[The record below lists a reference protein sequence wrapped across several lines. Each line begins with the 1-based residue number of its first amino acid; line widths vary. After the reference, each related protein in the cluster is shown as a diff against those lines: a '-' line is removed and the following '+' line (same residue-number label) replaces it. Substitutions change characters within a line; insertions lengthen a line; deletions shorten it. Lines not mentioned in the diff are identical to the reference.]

1 MLIVPLKE
9 RLSLA
14 SESAKGHESVHA
26 RRKRVLR
33 RRAVLRR
40 RRRHVSRS
48 RRTGDARLP
57 VFDNAD
63 VHRRGLLQHPFLP
76 VPRVRAPLPLLR
88 GGQHRHAGLPE
99 RHLRAA
105 RPEPAAPA
113 ARLLDAERAE
123 QFQWQ

>member
-1 MLIVPLKE
+1 MNPFMLGGN
-9 RLSLA
+9 A
-14 SESAKGHESVHA
+14 SYAVAPSYVEGGGMYQGVGGQVTHA
-26 RRKRVLR
+26 
-33 RRAVLRR
+33 
-40 RRRHVSRS
+40 SS
-48 RRTGDARLP
+48 DARLP